1 MKIKYK
7 KMIIMVTM
15 CTMGIG
21 LVTFSVS
28 KPAANEA
35 TAVEDS
41 DSMVAFNATDE
52 SEAEA
57 NPEAAKTAEV
67 ADAALTAETQA
78 PEVVVLKDAKKDIN
92 TLITKYLSAKISG
105 KAEDFKTLV
114 NDSKLLD
121 IEDIQRKTK
130 YIEAYENVKSYV
142 VEGPTEDSYIVYA
155 YHEVKFSGIDTLA
168 PAMNEFYVTL
178 SQEGKPQIYLGEIDS
193 ETAEY
198 LNGVRNSVE
207 VMDVIYNVN
216 DALEKAVKEDV
227 ALAEFYL
234 KLEESTKDVTMNE

>member
-35 TAVEDS
+35 TAVEES

-52 SEAEA
+52 SET

-67 ADAALTAETQA
+67 ADAALTAETQT

-142 VEGPTEDSYIVYA
+142 VEGPIEDSYIVYA

-178 SQEGKPQIYLGEIDS
+178 SQDGKPQIYLGEIDS

-198 LNGVRNSVE
+198 LNGVRNSDE

>member
-21 LVTFSVS
+21 LVSFSIS
-28 KPAANEA
+28 RPSANEA
-35 TAVEDS
+35 TAVEES
-41 DSMVAFNATDE
+41 DSVVAFNSSDE
-52 SEAEA
+52 SETTA
-57 NPEAAKTAEV
+57 NLEAAKIAEESSAV
-67 ADAALTAETQA
+67 VTAETQA
-78 PEVVVLKDAKKDIN
+78 PVVELKDANKKIN
-92 TLITKYLSAKISG
+92 TLITKYLNAKLSG
-105 KAEDFKTLV
+105 KAADFKTLV
-114 NDSKLLD
+114 NDTKLLD

-142 VEGPTEDSYIVYA
+142 VNGLNEDSYIVYA
-155 YHEVKFSGIDTLA
+155 YHEVKFTGINTLA

-178 SQEGKPQIYLGEIDS
+178 NEDGSPQIFLGEIDS
-193 ETAEY
+193 ETETF
-198 LNGVRNSVE
+198 LNSVRNSEE
-207 VMDVIYNVN
+207 VMEVIYNVN
-216 DALEKAVKEDV
+216 DALETAVKEDV